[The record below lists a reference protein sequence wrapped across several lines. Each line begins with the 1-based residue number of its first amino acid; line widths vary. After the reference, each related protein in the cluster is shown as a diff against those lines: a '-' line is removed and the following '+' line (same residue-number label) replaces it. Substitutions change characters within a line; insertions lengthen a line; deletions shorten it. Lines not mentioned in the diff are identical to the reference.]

1 MSLPETDSAT
11 CHRPVD
17 ESNYASPETATAS
30 VGTPRQPSDEKE
42 QTDSDTLQEPTDKG
56 RSIRG
61 FRWIIICFSI
71 YVTCGLY
78 GLDTTIA
85 ADVQGPVIA
94 DLGHV
99 EQLAWVG
106 AGFPLGSVCVI
117 LLLGKLYESFNLKWI
132 LIATTLLFE
141 VGSAVCG
148 AAPTMNALIVG
159 RVIAGA
165 GGSGIY
171 LGSLQ
176 YFALLTTEKERGL
189 YMSLIGVSWGGGAV
203 LGPVIGGAFAVSSA
217 TWRWAFY
224 INLCIGA
231 IAAPGFLFYLPAIHP
246 MQGVSIRGRLARI
259 DWVGFVLGA
268 GMWVTFLMA
277 FTMAGGQWE
286 WDSGSTIATFV
297 VFGVLL
303 IAYILQQYFAVFTS
317 PERRLFPGHLLRD
330 RTQVLLYI
338 VTAAGTTTL
347 FVVVYYIPIYFQ
359 FVNNDEALMAAVR
372 LLPFVV
378 IAIAVNLVS
387 GTFLHFIKVYMAL
400 YVIAG
405 VFVVAGGGPLMV
417 FLDPGTS
424 TATIYGLTVLLAI
437 GTGFSM
443 TMGYTIAT
451 LTLEAKDVAAGLNM
465 QNVSQIGG
473 QVIALAVASQIYQST
488 GQRNLKEAL
497 AGHGFS
503 AEEIRGAM
511 AGVQSSLFEKLEGP
525 LRERAI
531 VAITDAMQMAMVL
544 VPVSGAVLILA
555 ALCMKRERLFGE
567 APAVG
572 A

>member
-1 MSLPETDSAT
+1 
-11 CHRPVD
+11 
-17 ESNYASPETATAS
+17 
-30 VGTPRQPSDEKE
+30 
-42 QTDSDTLQEPTDKG
+42 
-56 RSIRG
+56 
-61 FRWIIICFSI
+61 
-71 YVTCGLY
+71 
-78 GLDTTIA
+78 
-85 ADVQGPVIA
+85 
-94 DLGHV
+94 
-99 EQLAWVG
+99 
-106 AGFPLGSVCVI
+106 
-117 LLLGKLYESFNLKWI
+117 
-132 LIATTLLFE
+132 
-141 VGSAVCG
+141 
-148 AAPTMNALIVG
+148 
-159 RVIAGA
+159 
-165 GGSGIY
+165 
-171 LGSLQ
+171 
-176 YFALLTTEKERGL
+176 
-189 YMSLIGVSWGGGAV
+189 
-203 LGPVIGGAFAVSSA
+203 
-217 TWRWAFY
+217 
-224 INLCIGA
+224 
-231 IAAPGFLFYLPAIHP
+231 
-246 MQGVSIRGRLARI
+246 
-259 DWVGFVLGA
+259 
-268 GMWVTFLMA
+268 
-277 FTMAGGQWE
+277 MAGGQWE

-303 IAYILQQYFAVFTS
+303 IAYVLQQYFAVFTS
-317 PERRLFPGHLLRD
+317 PERRLFSGHLLRD

-405 VFVVAGGGPLMV
+405 VFVVVGGGPLMV

-525 LRERAI
+525 LRGQAI